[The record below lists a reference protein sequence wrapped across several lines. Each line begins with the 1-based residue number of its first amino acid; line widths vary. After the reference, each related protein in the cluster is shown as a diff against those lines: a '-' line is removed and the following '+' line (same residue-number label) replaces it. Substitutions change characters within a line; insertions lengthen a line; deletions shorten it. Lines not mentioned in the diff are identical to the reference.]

1 MGLNRNETGLCVAE
15 RGWGVL
21 SPDGDNIQ
29 QEYNTLCLT
38 RTSKLLDHPKPRT
51 LGGEG
56 ASDR

>member
-1 MGLNRNETGLCVAE
+1 MKKGEQDCVWL
-15 RGWGVL
+15 RGGWGVL

-29 QEYNTLCLT
+29 EEFNTLCLT